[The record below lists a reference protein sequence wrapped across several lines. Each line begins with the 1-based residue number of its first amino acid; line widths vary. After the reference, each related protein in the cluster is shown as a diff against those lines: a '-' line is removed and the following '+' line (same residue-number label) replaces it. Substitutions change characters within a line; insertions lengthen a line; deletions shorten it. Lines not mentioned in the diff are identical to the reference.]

1 LSTASSSSAPG
12 GLSFIDRV
20 KAYGAQAMLGRL
32 LTSDRYDRTL
42 EGLNVVQIDISNGV
56 VECELPIDVRHA
68 NTYGS
73 LHGGCS
79 ATIVDVVGTMA
90 LLTKDP
96 LRPGVSVDL
105 NVTYLA
111 AAKLGETVRIV
122 GKVLKSGKRL
132 GFTEVSITSKDG

>member
-1 LSTASSSSAPG
+1 
-12 GLSFIDRV
+12 
-20 KAYGAQAMLGRL
+20 MLGRL